1 MPGST
6 VAVSLSSSL
15 TLESG
20 RWVAVTDPVPAR
32 PKNVVMVDAE
42 NPMVEVHG
50 EFFWREDHDR
60 ILAHARQVAYRDG
73 YTAGYTAAVAR
84 ASGPATAPQ
93 RVEVAWRR
101 PLGQRIVAR
110 ALYLLV
116 VLTVVASIVL
126 TLAEEILRLG

>member
-1 MPGST
+1 VG
-6 VAVSLSSSL
+6 V
-15 TLESG
+15 
-20 RWVAVTDPVPAR
+20 VTDPVPAR
-32 PKNVVMVDAE
+32 PKHVVMVDAE

-60 ILAHARQVAYRDG
+60 ILTQAREAAYRDG
-73 YTAGYTAAVAR
+73 YTTGWTAAVAR
-84 ASGPATAPQ
+84 ASVQAAAPQ
-93 RVEVAWRR
+93 RVELAWRR

-116 VLTVVASIVL
+116 VLTVVASILL

>member
-1 MPGST
+1 M
-6 VAVSLSSSL
+6 
-15 TLESG
+15 ESG

-73 YTAGYTAAVAR
+73 YAAGWHAAAAR
-84 ASGPATAPQ
+84 ASTSAAAPQ
-93 RVEVAWRR
+93 QLVLRWRR
-101 PLGQRIVAR
+101 PLLQRILLRV
-110 ALYLLV
+110 LSLLV
-116 VLTVVASIVL
+116 LVIFAASILL
-126 TLAEEILRLG
+126 TLLDHLLRMR

>member
-1 MPGST
+1 
-6 VAVSLSSSL
+6 
-15 TLESG
+15 
-20 RWVAVTDPVPAR
+20 
-32 PKNVVMVDAE
+32 MVDAE

-60 ILAHARQVAYRDG
+60 ILAQAREAAYRDG
-73 YTAGYTAAVAR
+73 YTAGWTAAAAR
-84 ASGPATAPQ
+84 ASAPPSAPQ
-93 RVEVAWRR
+93 QVEVAWRR

-116 VLTVVASIVL
+116 VLTVVASILL